1 MKLYTFLLLNGLLF
15 ILSSCEKVIDMKLD
29 TSPTQIVIQGNIYDQ
44 QGPYEVR
51 ISETKNLDQSGA
63 YTPVNDAIVEIK
75 DNMGTIEALSLDS
88 DGLYKTKYIRGMVG
102 RTYTLSVTHGDQK
115 YKATST
121 MCNAVSIDSLY
132 FRKSYFTNQSIVT
145 VNFSDNQP
153 DNYYRLIEFLNK
165 KQISYF
171 NISYNYLSEKKMT
184 YSFYN
189 RPENDSYT
197 ISSGDSITVWIETI
211 DENLYN
217 YFRTTSSSNSQSI
230 TPANPVSNFD
240 NGALG
245 YFNACSLRTKSVMVH
260 E

>member
-1 MKLYTFLLLNGLLF
+1 LIDLKLG
-15 ILSSCEKVIDMKLD
+15 

-44 QGPYEVR
+44 PGTYEVR
-51 ISETKNLDQSGA
+51 ISETKDLDQSGT
-63 YTPVNDAIVEIK
+63 YTPVNDATVIIR
-75 DNMGTIEALSLDS
+75 DDMGETEVLKMDS
-88 DGLYKTKYIRGMVG
+88 DGLYKTTHIRGVVG
-102 RTYTLSVTHGDQK
+102 RTYTLNVTRGDQT

-121 MCNAVSIDSLY
+121 MRNAVVIDSLY
-132 FRKSYFTNQSIVT
+132 FRKSYFSNQSVVT
-145 VNFSDNQP
+145 VNFSDKQP

-171 NISYNYLSEKKMT
+171 NISYNYLNEKKMT

-189 RPENDSYT
+189 RPENDNYT
-197 ISSGDSITVWIETI
+197 IKSGDTITVWVETI

-230 TPANPVSNFD
+230 TPANPISNFD

-245 YFNACSLRTKSVMVH
+245 YFNACSVRYKSVQVY
-260 E
+260 